1 MKASDEIILDVTK
14 FLCPISLLKSKQAL
28 KALLPGEVLR
38 IVLHDTA
45 SIEDVRLLIES
56 MEIVLLEEGDSET
69 DHYFLVK
76 KKE

>member
-14 FLCPISLLKSKQAL
+14 FLCPIPLLKSKQAL